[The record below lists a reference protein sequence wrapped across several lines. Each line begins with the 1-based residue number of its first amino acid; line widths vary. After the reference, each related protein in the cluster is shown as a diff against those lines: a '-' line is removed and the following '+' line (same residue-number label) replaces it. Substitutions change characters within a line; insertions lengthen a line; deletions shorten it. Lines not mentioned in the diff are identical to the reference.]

1 MCAGDVDELDISNK
15 KDNAWAVYVA
25 GAIYWIIF
33 AALLLLR
40 FYSVRRSRIANGDG
54 CYELMDL
61 NTGESVD

>member
-1 MCAGDVDELDISNK
+1 
-15 KDNAWAVYVA
+15 VYVA